1 MTRTGVGLLLRLF
14 TWRHW
19 RGAPRT
25 SLLLVLTLALGVAV
39 YLSIRLANKAAVAG
53 FADFTELVAVRSDF
67 VLKSPAGG
75 LPEEVL
81 VELRELLQDFE
92 VQLIPVVETTA
103 VRPRNSTAALSI
115 GQRKNL
121 TLLGLDLVGLLNLQS
136 PTLPEGVSGIQ
147 DERGVFVSEALA
159 KKEELESGKEF
170 SVVIQDR
177 VVSLKVMGVLQ
188 QRAEAAQMP
197 ETLLLMDLPA
207 LQKMADM
214 DGRLDRLEMVLP
226 KDTQKRDEL
235 RAVLQ
240 NYAGDRWLLLT
251 PEDRREAAAL
261 MTRAFRWNLGILSM
275 LALLVGL
282 YLVFQALDGAVVRR
296 REETAV
302 LRSLGV
308 TPAALQKMWLVESA
322 LLGVA
327 GGILGTAL
335 GWLGAQGAVGLV
347 GKTVNTLYHQ
357 TQDRSAGLAWGD
369 VGVAMSLGVGASL
382 VAGWW
387 PAKAAALTPPAQ
399 LLSRHAPQPLGA
411 APWRRWWLGPLIL
424 LMGWGLALLPPVRL
438 EGGVRFA
445 LGGYLAALAWVL
457 GGGLTAGNGLRLFAK
472 ALERFVGGSL
482 MFRFA
487 LSHLRR
493 ASSRHRL
500 AVAALLCAVAMT
512 AGMSVLVGSFDK
524 TMRGWI
530 ERTFQADIYVSSD
543 GAQGA
548 ASRNLI
554 RWDTQ
559 QKVASHPAV
568 AEVNGLYFLPVKLE
582 GGETALAGSDL
593 GFMRRHVEQSW
604 LQEPLNDAVFDAARN
619 EGLCLV
625 SESFQERFQK
635 RRGDELRLPTPDGVK
650 VLQIAGVFADY
661 GNERGTVSVDRVHL
675 AKWLDEPSVS
685 RLVLI
690 LREGVDVEN
699 VKAELTRDFPGL
711 SVMTNAHLRGEVM
724 RIFRQTFAITHAL
737 EVIGVVVAVIG
748 LGMTLASVQLERR
761 AELTTLRALGLTR
774 REMARATAWEG
785 VLLALGGV
793 ASGLVLSL
801 ALGWLLV
808 YVINKQTFGW
818 TLQFYFPWIPMTILA
833 GLILLSAALVSYS
846 VGRWGAN
853 LPADREE

>member
-1 MTRTGVGLLLRLF
+1 MKGLRLLLRLF

-19 RGAPRT
+19 RGAPGT

-39 YLSIRLANKAAVAG
+39 YLSIRLANKAAMEG

-67 VLKSPAGG
+67 ILRSPAGG
-75 LPEEVL
+75 LPEGVL
-81 VELRELLQDFE
+81 VELREALEDFE
-92 VQLIPVVETTA
+92 VHLIPVVETTA
-103 VRPRNSTAALSI
+103 ARPRGVDEVMAI
-115 GQRKNL
+115 GQRESF
-121 TLLGLDLVGLLNLQS
+121 TLLGLDLVGLLNLQAG
-136 PTLPEGVSGIQ
+136 TLPEGVSGIQ

-159 KKEELESGKEF
+159 KKEGLAAGSEF
-170 SVVIQDR
+170 RVVIQDR
-177 VVSLKVMGVLQ
+177 VVSLTVAGVLP
-188 QRAEAAQMP
+188 QREEVAQMP

-207 LQKMADM
+207 LQRVAEMEGM
-214 DGRLDRLEMVLP
+214 LDRVEMVLP
-226 KDTQKRDEL
+226 KETQRREAM
-235 RAVLQ
+235 REVLVKFC
-240 NYAGDRWLLLT
+240 GERWQLVT
-251 PEDRREAAAL
+251 PEDRREAASM

-296 REETAV
+296 REETAI
-302 LRSLGV
+302 LSSLGV
-308 TPAALQKMWLVESA
+308 RSGDLRRMWLVESA

-327 GGILGTAL
+327 GGLVGTML
-335 GWLGAQGAVGLV
+335 GWAGAQAAVGLV
-347 GKTVNTLYHQ
+347 GQTVNTLYHQ
-357 TQDRSAGLAWGD
+357 TQAKSVMLSWGD
-369 VGVAMSLGVGASL
+369 FGVAMGLGIGASL

-387 PAKAAALTPPAQ
+387 PAKSAAMTPPAQ

-411 APWRRWWLGPLIL
+411 VLWRRWWLGPML
-424 LMGWGLALLPPVRL
+424 LLVGLVLAWLPPLRL
-438 EGGVRFA
+438 EGGARLA
-445 LGGYLAALAWVL
+445 LAGYVAALCWVL
-457 GGGLTAGNGLRLFAK
+457 GGGVTAGNGLRFFARG
-472 ALERFVGGSL
+472 LERVVGGSV
-482 MFRFA
+482 MWRFA

-554 RWDTQ
+554 RLETQ
-559 QKVASHPAV
+559 RKIASHPGV
-568 AEVNGLYFLPVKLE
+568 AEVNGLYFQPVQLAE
-582 GGETALAGSDL
+582 GETMLAGSDL
-593 GFMRRHVEQSW
+593 GFLQRHVEQAW
-604 LQEPLNDAVFDAARN
+604 LEEPVNEAVFDVARN

-635 RRGDELRLPTPDGVK
+635 RRGDVVRVPTPEGVK
-650 VLQIAGVFADY
+650 DLTIAGVFADY

-675 AKWLDEPSVS
+675 AKWLKEESAS
-685 RLVLI
+685 RLI
-690 LREGVDVEN
+690 LMVKDGVDAEV
-699 VKAELTRDFPGL
+699 VKAELVSEFPGL
-711 SVMTNAHLRGEVM
+711 SVFTNAHLRGEVM

-737 EVIGVVVAVIG
+737 ELIGVVVAVIG

-761 AELTTLRALGLTR
+761 GELTTLRALGLTR
-774 REMARATAWEG
+774 KEMARSTAWEG

-793 ASGLVLSL
+793 VSGLVLSL

-818 TLQFYFPWIPMTILA
+818 TLQFYFPWVPMGILA
-833 GLILLSAALVSYS
+833 GLILLSAWGVSYS